1 MLRADLH
8 MHSVYSDG
16 TLTIKKLLD
25 YAKSNIIGEESF
37 ISNETIYYLKNYL
50 YKNQK
55 ECYQVL
61 QMKQMYSH
69 ILQE

>member
-25 YAKSNIIGEESF
+25 YAKSKRF
-37 ISNETIYYLKNYL
+37 LK
-50 YKNQK
+50 
-55 ECYQVL
+55 
-61 QMKQMYSH
+61 SAF
-69 ILQE
+69 